1 MSIPVSYWRNVKSA
15 DGIVEAVE
23 RAVSDH
29 TARPGDQLATVRDL
43 ATELGLAPNTV
54 AAAYRTL
61 STRGIVTGRGRQ
73 GTRINAGPALAA
85 RPAPVIPAGTRDLAN
100 GNPDPALLP
109 SWHAA
114 LKRLTPPAVSYSEAQ
129 ADNPD
134 LLALA
139 GAQFAADGIDADRS
153 LVVPGALDG
162 VERVLLAHLRPGDR
176 VAVEDPGF
184 ARSFDLISALGLVAL
199 PLAVDD
205 HGPRPEALE
214 RALADGAHAVLV
226 TPRAQNP
233 TGAVL
238 STGRALT
245 LRRLLE
251 AHPDVL
257 VIEDDH
263 AGPIAGATVATLTSA
278 HRARWAVVRSV
289 AKSLGPD
296 LRVAVL
302 IGDRT
307 TMDRVEGRLRLGTGW
322 VSHLLQA
329 LVVDLWSDP
338 RTAAQIEH
346 ARKTYTARRD
356 ALIDAL
362 ATHSIGA
369 VGASGLNVWIPVTE
383 EDVTISGL
391 LAHGWAVSGGERFRL
406 RSAPAVRVTV
416 ATLAPTDA
424 TRFATDLATVLRPRR
439 GVGASV

>member
-1 MSIPVSYWRNVKSA
+1 VSIPVSYWRSVTGA
-15 DGIVEAVE
+15 EGIVEAVE

-29 TARPGDQLATVRDL
+29 VVRPGDKLPTVRELATQV
-43 ATELGLAPNTV
+43 GLAPNTV

-61 STRGIVTGRGRQ
+61 GARGIVTGRGRQ
-73 GTRINAGPALAA
+73 GTRINAGPALPA
-85 RPAPVIPAGTRDLAN
+85 RPAPAIPAGTRDLAN

-109 SWHAA
+109 SWRGA
-114 LKRLTPPAVSYSEAQ
+114 LQRLQPPAVSYTEAQ
-129 ADNPD
+129 DD
-134 LLALA
+134 LPELLDLAR
-139 GAQFAADGIDADRS
+139 AQFAADDIHADRA

-162 VERVLLAHLRPGDR
+162 VERVLVAHLRPGDR

-199 PLAVDD
+199 PMAVDD
-205 HGPRPEALE
+205 EGPLPDALE
-214 RALADGAHAVLV
+214 GALGDGATAVLL

-238 STGRALT
+238 SAARARV
-245 LRRLLE
+245 LRRVIS
-251 AHPDVL
+251 AHPDL
-257 VIEDDH
+257 LIIEDDH
-263 AGPIAGATVATLTSA
+263 AGPIAGATVATLTATS
-278 HRARWAVVRSV
+278 RPRWAVVRSV

-302 IGDRT
+302 TGDRT

-329 LVVDLWSDP
+329 IVVDLWSDP
-338 RTAAQIEH
+338 TTAAQIEH
-346 ARKTYTARRD
+346 ACATYTERRE
-356 ALIDAL
+356 ALLAAL
-362 ATHSIGA
+362 ASHDIDA

-391 LAHGWAVSGGERFRL
+391 LARGWAVAGGERFRL
-406 RSAPAVRVTV
+406 RSGPAVRVTI
-416 ATLAPTDA
+416 ATLSPADA
-424 TRFATDLATVLRPRR
+424 ARFASDLAVVLQPRR

>member
-1 MSIPVSYWRNVKSA
+1 MSIPVSYWRSVKGA
-15 DGIVEAVE
+15 EGIVDAVE

-29 TARPGDQLATVRDL
+29 VARPGDRLPTVRELATQ
-43 ATELGLAPNTV
+43 LGVAPNTV

-61 STRGIVTGRGRQ
+61 GTRGIVTGRGRQ
-73 GTRINAGPALAA
+73 GTRINAGPALPA
-85 RPAPVIPAGTRDLAN
+85 RPAPIIPAGTRDLAN

-109 SWHAA
+109 SWRAA
-114 LKRLTPPAVSYSEAQ
+114 LKRLSPPSVSYSEAQ
-129 ADNPD
+129 ADDPQLLD
-134 LLALA
+134 LARR
-139 GAQFAADGIDADRS
+139 QFQADGIDADRA

-162 VERVLLAHLRPGDR
+162 VERVLVAHLRPGDR

-199 PLAVDD
+199 PMEVDD
-205 HGPRPEALE
+205 EGPRPEALQG
-214 RALADGAHAVLV
+214 ALADGAHAVLV

-238 STGRALT
+238 TPARARAL
-245 LRRLLE
+245 RRVLE
-251 AHPDVL
+251 PHPDVL

-263 AGPIAGATVATLTSA
+263 AGPIAGATVATLTTA
-278 HRARWAVVRSV
+278 ARPRWAVVRSV

-302 IGDRT
+302 TGDRT

-346 ARKTYTARRD
+346 ARATYSERRT

-362 ATHSIGA
+362 AAHGIVA

-391 LAHGWAVSGGERFRL
+391 LARGWAVSGGERFRL
-406 RSAPAVRVTV
+406 RSGPAVRVTI
-416 ATLAPTDA
+416 ATLSPIDA
-424 TRFATDLATVLRPRR
+424 RRFADDLADVLRPRR